1 MPGMK
6 RTLQIGWLLTLLL
19 CAGITHRAA
28 ADGADDPPG
37 GVKRALLVGINR
49 YKAVPGLQGSVN
61 DVETMREILITR
73 WGFQPRN
80 ITMLTDENATR
91 DRILSNLVE
100 LVRVSGPQDTLYFH
114 FSGHGSQ
121 VQDLNGDEDD
131 GLDETIVPQDGRSG
145 DVKDI
150 VDDELDAIFSKLRAR
165 STLIV
170 LDSCHSGTATRAL
183 DIRARSVPQDMR
195 IDLYRTGVTGTS
207 TRGIQPIK
215 RSRFVVMGGAADN
228 EEALDGP
235 VEGTYH
241 GFFTYALSR
250 SMTAAG
256 SNASPKEIFA
266 GVTRELGRIQATFG
280 RTSMP
285 EPQLEG
291 PPDALDRPLFASLDT
306 TGGGAAGSSA
316 PGPTTA
322 PTTEIPRLAWLN
334 VHPAASGQ
342 VTLLNGLLLGATP
355 GSTWA
360 IYPHGEKQFGAG
372 RAVAVATVTS
382 LVGKDAE
389 AKLLNQNGPIEPESR
404 AVALMPAPASARIA
418 IRILDVPAD
427 QRSRI
432 EEILKHNIK
441 NLSLVGPDKSARF
454 LVDMQGQTVRLLTAD
469 GLRVVGSFSPNDA
482 GSAADVGRVAS
493 RSAKAAELL
502 TLDNPSSQLKVSAR
516 IAGGDPMAT
525 RDIKLIA
532 DTSAAQ
538 LHSRRQGEPRS
549 TQNSLQL
556 EIGVNSDAFITIVDV
571 DSEGNMNV
579 LFPNDYQHTDFHPDG
594 AVRAGA
600 PVMIPD
606 SLQTGNRAGF
616 YWDYSPP
623 RGTDTVRVF
632 ASSDLATATTIR
644 QRIKSLQ
651 QAAGQTRGN
660 PGTRGIGADNG
671 GSGANSRSI
680 GADSGGTGGDTQGS
694 GADSRGSSGDLG
706 ALREDLGKLATR
718 GISVVSDQ
726 SAGTA
731 PSAAGGATA
740 GVPADWAATSIT
752 VQVDD

>member
-1 MPGMK
+1 MK
-6 RTLQIGWLLTLLL
+6 TSLEIVCLLALVL
-19 CAGITHRAA
+19 CAGIIRHAA

-73 WGFQPRN
+73 WGFKPAN
-80 ITMLTDENATR
+80 ITMLTDESATR
-91 DRILSNLVE
+91 DRILTTLVE
-100 LVRVSGPQDTLYFH
+100 LVRISGPEDTLYFH

-121 VQDLNGDEDD
+121 VQDLNGDEED
-131 GLDETIVPQDGRSG
+131 GLDETLVPQDGRSG

-291 PPDALDRPLFASLDT
+291 PPDALDKPLFATLDT
-306 TGGGAAGSSA
+306 TGGEASAGSSA
-316 PGPTTA
+316 PGPTKA
-322 PTTEIPRLAWLN
+322 PANSIPRLAWLN
-334 VHPAASGQ
+334 VQPSASGQ

-360 IYPHGEKQFGAG
+360 IYPHGEKQFTAG
-372 RAVAVATVTS
+372 RAVAVATVTG
-382 LVGKDAE
+382 LAGKDAQ
-389 AKLLNQNGPIEPESR
+389 ATLVNQIGPIEPESR
-404 AVALMPAPASARIA
+404 AVALMPAPASSRIA
-418 IRILDVPAD
+418 IHILDVPAD
-427 QRSRI
+427 QRGRI

-441 NLSLVGPDKSARF
+441 NLSLVGADKSARF

-469 GLRVVGSFSPNDA
+469 GLRVVGSFSANDA

-502 TLDNPSSQLKVSAR
+502 TLDNPSSQLKVSAHV
-516 IAGGDPMAT
+516 AGGDPMAT
-525 RDIKLIA
+525 RDIKLVA
-532 DTSAAQ
+532 DTSATQ

-556 EIGVNSDAFITIVDV
+556 QIDVNTDAFITVVDV

-579 LFPNDYQHTDFHPDG
+579 LFPNDFQHADFHPNG
-594 AVRAGA
+594 AVRGGEQ
-600 PVMIPD
+600 VMIPD
-606 SLQTGNRAGF
+606 TLQTGNRAGF

-660 PGTRGIGADNG
+660 AGTRGIGAD
-671 GSGANSRSI
+671 
-680 GADSGGTGGDTQGS
+680 SGGGGETTRGIA
-694 GADSRGSSGDLG
+694 ADSRAGGGDLG

-726 SAGTA
+726 GGGAA
-731 PSAAGGATA
+731 PSASGGATP

-752 VQVDD
+752 VLVDD

>member
-1 MPGMK
+1 MK
-6 RTLQIGWLLTLLL
+6 ELLQIGCLLTLLL
-19 CAGITHRAA
+19 CAGVTRHAA
-28 ADGADDPPG
+28 ADATDDPPG

-91 DRILSNLVE
+91 DRILTTLVE

-121 VQDLNGDEDD
+121 VQDLNGDEED
-131 GLDETIVPQDGRSG
+131 GLDETLVPQDGRSG

-195 IDLYRTGVTGTS
+195 IDLYRTGVTGTT

-291 PPDALDRPLFASLDT
+291 PPDALDRPLFASLDA
-306 TGGGAAGSSA
+306 TGGGATAGSSA
-316 PGPTTA
+316 PGPTAA
-322 PTTEIPRLAWLN
+322 PTSAIPRLAWLN
-334 VHPAASGQ
+334 VRPSASGQ
-342 VTLLNGLLLGATP
+342 VTLMNGLLLGATP

-372 RAVAVATVTS
+372 RAIAVATVTS
-382 LVGKDAE
+382 LVGKDAQ
-389 AKLLNQNGPIEPESR
+389 AKLVNQNGPIEPESR
-404 AVALMPAPASARIA
+404 AVALMPAPASALIA

-469 GLRVVGSFSPNDA
+469 GLRVVGSFSANDA

-516 IAGGDPMAT
+516 IAGGDPTAS

-600 PVMIPD
+600 QVMIPD
-606 SLQTGNRAGF
+606 SLQSGNRAGF

-632 ASSDLATATTIR
+632 ASSDLATAATIR

-660 PGTRGIGADNG
+660 PGTRGIGE
-671 GSGANSRSI
+671 GAH
-680 GADSGGTGGDTQGS
+680 GTGE
-694 GADSRGSSGDLG
+694 DLG

-731 PSAAGGATA
+731 PSASGGAA

>member
-1 MPGMK
+1 MK
-6 RTLQIGWLLTLLL
+6 KSLQIGCLLTLLL
-19 CAGITHRAA
+19 CAGVTHRAA
-28 ADGADDPPG
+28 AAGSDDPPG

-91 DRILSNLVE
+91 DRILTTLVE

-121 VQDLNGDEDD
+121 VQDLNGDEED
-131 GLDETIVPQDGRSG
+131 GLDETLVPQDGRSG

-195 IDLYRTGVTGTS
+195 IDLYRTGVTGTT

-250 SMTAAG
+250 AMTAAG

-266 GVTRELGRIQATFG
+266 GVTRELGRIQTTFG

-291 PPDALDRPLFASLDT
+291 PPDALDRPLFASLDA
-306 TGGGAAGSSA
+306 TGGDAAAGSSA
-316 PGPTTA
+316 PGPTAA
-322 PTTEIPRLAWLN
+322 PTSAIPRLAWLN
-334 VHPAASGQ
+334 VRPSASGQ
-342 VTLLNGLLLGATP
+342 VTLMNGLLLGATP

-372 RAVAVATVTS
+372 RAIAVATVTS
-382 LVGKDAE
+382 LVGKDAQ
-389 AKLLNQNGPIEPESR
+389 AKLVNQNGPIEPESR
-404 AVALMPAPASARIA
+404 AVALMPAPASALIA

-469 GLRVVGSFSPNDA
+469 GLRVVGSFSANDA

-516 IAGGDPMAT
+516 IAGGDPT
-525 RDIKLIA
+525 GSRDIKLIA

-600 PVMIPD
+600 QVMIPD
-606 SLQTGNRAGF
+606 SLQSGNRAGF

-632 ASSDLATATTIR
+632 ASSDLATAATIR

-660 PGTRGIGADNG
+660 PGTRGIGE
-671 GSGANSRSI
+671 GAH
-680 GADSGGTGGDTQGS
+680 GTGE
-694 GADSRGSSGDLG
+694 DLG

-726 SAGTA
+726 IAGAT
-731 PSAAGGATA
+731 PSASGGTTV
-740 GVPADWAATSIT
+740 GVAADWAATSIT